1 MGNAVTTVTLTATPT
16 DDGASVSA
24 VTLGGTAIADTD
36 FTDGITVPSLVEGA
50 NVIVV
55 TVTAEDGSTEQTYTV
70 TVTRAG
76 AGIPV
81 TIEAEHDSIGGGV
94 EDLKYTLT
102 RTGATTDTLTVTVT
116 LTQDDDW
123 LKSTDLTHEV
133 QFAAGEA
140 TKELKIGN
148 DRFSFEPDTLGNL
161 VATVTGTDVAG
172 GTDTVTIISIAD
184 PPITIAF
191 DKDAY
196 TFPEGGPA
204 DEVDIYLTA
213 TLHAAFT
220 RKPSSMFSVAIT
232 TEEGTAT
239 ASEDYATFVGTTSFN
254 PTDFTANPDGQLVAS
269 LLFGPSAGNR
279 VTIVNDGI
287 YEGDETF
294 NVQVGS
300 YSGFR
305 FGLTR
310 VKKADGTFCT
320 LGISGCTRVPYPVTI
335 TDDRDLPML
344 SLAAAPTSIAEE
356 DDATTP
362 DTVENVST
370 LTASISNAKT
380 FAADQTLTLAFGGD
394 AIYGTHYAVTPADTD
409 GNTTDH
415 QVTLVAGQDSV
426 SVTVTAAGN
435 TTADGPR
442 SIIVSGSGGGNF
454 FGTTI
459 QLRDDDTNASPTF
472 TDGAST
478 SRAFNETIGDTA
490 VATAANIG
498 TAIDATDTDTG
509 DVLTYSLEGTGTG
522 TDAAKFGIVTTS
534 GQLQTKVGE
543 KYDYETQTSY
553 AVTVKVEDG
562 NSGSATIAVTL
573 NVTDQNEAP
582 LAPGAPSV
590 SATTGSTTSL
600 DVRWTAPDNTGR
612 PSISNYDLQYQKT
625 TETGWTNGPQ
635 NETGTSASI
644 GSLDAGTAYRV
655 QVRATNAEGD
665 SDWSTS
671 ETGSTN
677 TPTAQPA
684 IESKDLVEVSEGN
697 SASLAVTLSIEPTSD
712 RTVGISSDDTGAV
725 TVTPSSLTFTSA
737 NWAVEQVFDISAV
750 QDGDRNDEHVTL
762 TLSGT
767 GLTSKTV
774 TVTVM
779 DDDNP
784 PGAPTSL
791 TATAD
796 GQSEI
801 DLDWTA
807 PADNGGSAITG
818 YKIEASSTG
827 NSGWSNLVTNTNST
841 TTTYSHTGLSAG
853 TTRHYRVS
861 AINSVGTGTAS
872 SVADATT
879 DDTATTVPGAPTSL
893 TATASGSTGID
904 LSWTAPAD
912 DGGSDITG
920 YRIEV
925 SPNGTSSWNDLV
937 ANTGSTTTYSHTGLD
952 AGDTRH
958 YRVSAINSVGTGA
971 ASNVADATT
980 DAAAPT
986 VPGAPTGLTA
996 TASGTST
1003 INLSWDAPSN
1013 DGGASISGYRIEVSS
1028 NGGTSWSNRE
1038 ANTNTT
1044 TTTYSHTGLDAGTTR
1059 HYRVSAI
1066 NSVGTGTASSVADA
1080 TTDDTATTVPGAP
1093 TSLSATASGTTAINL
1108 SWTAPAD
1115 DGGSDI
1121 TGYRIEVSP
1130 NGTSSWND
1138 LVANTGSTTTYS
1150 HTGLDAG
1157 DTRHYRV
1164 SAINSVGTG
1173 TASSVAD
1180 ATTDDTATTVP
1191 GAPTS
1196 LTATASGT
1204 STIDLTWNAPSDD
1217 GGASISG
1224 YKIEVSSNGGTSWSN
1239 REANT
1244 NNTTT
1249 TYAHTGLSAG
1259 TTRHYRVSAINSVGT
1274 GAASSTANATTDDA
1288 APTEPGAPTGLTA
1301 TASGTSTIDLTWN
1314 APSDDGDASITGYKI
1329 EVSPNGSSGWSNL
1342 VANTNNTTT
1351 TYSHT
1356 GLSAGT
1362 TRHYRVSAINSVGT
1376 GTASSTA
1383 NATTDDAAPTEPG
1396 APTGLTAT
1404 ASGTSTIN
1412 LTWNAPSDDG
1422 GASISGYKIEVSS
1435 NGGTSW
1441 SNREANTNN
1450 TTTTYAHTGLSAGTT
1465 RHYRVSAI
1473 NSVGTGAASSTA
1485 NATTDDAAPTEP
1497 GAPTGLTA
1505 TASGTS
1511 TINLDWTEPADD
1523 GGASIT
1529 GYKIEVSPNGSSSS
1543 WTDLVANTGTTT
1555 TYSHTGLSAGTTR
1568 HYRVSAINSAGTG
1581 AASNVDNATTATTV
1595 PGAPTSLTA
1604 TASGTSTIDLTWN
1617 APSDDGG
1624 ASISGYKIEVSSN
1637 GGTSWSN
1644 REANTNNTTTT
1655 YAHTGLSAGTTRHY
1669 RVSAI
1674 NSVGTGAAS
1683 STANATTDD
1692 AAPTEPGAPTGLTA
1706 TASGTSTINLDWTE
1720 PADDGGASITGY
1732 KIEVSPNGSSS
1743 SWTDLV
1749 ANTGT
1754 TTTYSHTGLS
1764 AGTTRHYRVS
1774 AINSAGTGAASNV
1787 DNATTATTVPGAPTS
1802 LTATASGTTAIN
1814 LSWNA
1819 PSDNGGASI
1828 TGYRIEVSPN
1838 GSSSSWS
1845 DLVANTN
1852 NTTTTYSHTGLS
1864 AGTTR
1869 HYRVSAINSV
1879 GTGTASSTANAT
1891 TDAPTEPG
1899 APTGLTATASGTST
1913 IDLDWTEPSDD
1924 GDASI
1929 SGYKIEVSSN
1939 GGTSW
1944 SNREGNT
1951 GSTSTSYAHTGLSAG
1966 TTRHYRVS
1974 AINSVGTGAASSTA
1988 NATTDDAA
1996 PTEPGAPTGLT
2007 ATASGTSTINL
2018 DWTEPADDGGASIT
2032 GYKIEVSPNGS
2043 SSSWTD
2049 LVANT
2054 GTSTSY
2060 AHTGL
2065 SAGTTRHY
2073 RVSAINS
2080 AGTGAASN
2088 VDNATT
2094 ATTVPGAPTSL
2105 TATASG
2111 TTAINLS
2118 WNAPSDNGGASISG
2132 YKIEVSS
2139 NGGTSWSNREGN
2151 TGSTSTS
2158 YAHTGLS
2165 AGTTRHYRVSA
2176 INSVGTG
2183 TASSTANATTDDA
2196 APTEP
2201 GAPTGLT
2208 ATASGTSTINL
2219 DWTEPADDGG
2229 ASITGYKIEVS
2240 PNGSSGWSNLVANT
2254 NNTTTTYSHTGLSA
2268 GTTRHYRV
2276 SAINSV
2282 GTGTASSTANA
2293 TTDAPTEPGAPTGL
2307 TATASGTSTIDLDWT
2322 EPSDDGDAS
2331 ITGYRI
2337 EVSPNGSSGWSN
2349 LVANTNNTT
2358 TTYSHTGL
2366 SAGTTRHYRVSAI
2379 NSVGTGTASST
2390 ANATANAT
2398 TPTEPGAPTGLTA
2411 TASGTSTIDLD
2422 WTEPS
2427 DDGGASITGY
2437 RIEVSPNGSSSS
2449 WSDLVA
2455 NTNNTTTTYSH
2466 TGLSAG
2472 TTRHYRVSAI
2482 NSVGTG
2488 TASSTANA
2496 TTPTEPGAPTGL
2508 TATASGT
2515 SRINLT
2521 WTEPSDDG
2529 DASITGYTIEVSP
2542 NGSSGWSN
2550 LVGNTN
2556 NTTTTY
2562 SHTGLSTGTTRHYRV
2577 SAINSAGTG
2586 TASRTANA
2594 TTGTDT
2600 GPLVLTVQA
2609 VSATVTEGEP
2619 VRYRILMSRPTSG
2632 ALVESEYSYEG
2643 EFVHNG
2649 PASVFTGVSS
2659 QNGMT
2664 YWEIEYETL
2673 DDAMVEED
2681 GSFTVRILK
2690 PDAYLYNQGEAYTV
2704 GTPSS
2709 ATVTILDNDP
2719 EETPTLPIVSVF
2731 DVRVDEGPGAVLA
2744 FPVRLNVAAVET
2756 ATIEWETLDGSA
2768 KAGQDYKGASGTLVF
2783 SPGDTEKT
2791 VRVEVIDDTLV
2802 EGTEVMLLML
2812 LDAQGAV
2819 IDDAVAKGTIND
2831 NDAASD
2837 AAEDALEDALALV
2850 DDLTPGVAAAVL
2862 LGEQTLGEAELAALD
2877 RLGNGNGRYDL
2888 GDLLSWIDRCRRGEA
2903 RCGRTSTDSGPAA
2916 AALLGGAA
2924 VGGRSTPKRPGRR
2937 DSGCRGRASTGG
2949 IRRRARMA
2957 GQVLAVLL
2965 AATTAWSCT
2974 EGSVAPVAPK
2984 PDPGFLTV
2992 EWSGPATHRDVGV
3005 LLELEGPTIDAVRA
3019 PGLELYESSSPGPR
3033 RIVVAGVL
3041 RPGPLVQLRVPD
3053 RNQFAL
3059 YRVRVLQVTGE
3070 GYGLRDPTEYRAVV
3084 IMN

>member
-356 DDATTP
+356 DDTTTP

-841 TTTYSHTGLSAG
+841 TTTYSHTGLAAG
-853 TTRHYRVS
+853 TMRHYRVS
-861 AINSVGTGTAS
+861 AINANGTGTAS
-872 SVADATT
+872 NVADATT

-1066 NSVGTGTASSVADA
+1066 NSVGTGTASSTANA
-1080 TTDDTATTVPGAP
+1080 TTDAAAPTVPGAP
-1093 TSLSATASGTTAINL
+1093 TG
-1108 SWTAPAD
+1108 
-1115 DGGSDI
+1115 
-1121 TGYRIEVSP
+1121 
-1130 NGTSSWND
+1130 
-1138 LVANTGSTTTYS
+1138 
-1150 HTGLDAG
+1150 
-1157 DTRHYRV
+1157 
-1164 SAINSVGTG
+1164 
-1173 TASSVAD
+1173 
-1180 ATTDDTATTVP
+1180 
-1191 GAPTS
+1191 

-1217 GGASISG
+1217 GDASITG
-1224 YKIEVSSNGGTSWSN
+1224 YKIEVSPNGSSSSWSDLV
-1239 REANT
+1239 ANT

-1301 TASGTSTIDLTWN
+1301 TASGTSTIDLDWTE
-1314 APSDDGDASITGYKI
+1314 PSDDGDASITGYKI
-1329 EVSPNGSSGWSNL
+1329 EVSPNGSSSSWSDLVANTNNNHHHLLPHRPFRRHHPPLPRLGHQLGRHRRRLQRRQRHHRHHRARRPDQPHGNGQRDDRDQPLVDRAGRRRRRLDHRLQDRCFAQWHFELDRPRRQHRHHHHLLPHRPFRRHHPPLPRLGDQLGRHRRRLQRRQRHHRHHRARRPDQPHGNGQRDQHDRPHLERAVRRRRRLHQRLQDRGLLQRRNQLEQPRGQHQQHHHHLRPHRPFRRHHPPLPRLGHQLGRHRHRLQHRQRHHRRRRPHRARRPDRPHGNGQRDQHDRPRLDRAVRRRRRLHHRLQDRGFAQWQLVELERPRGQHQQHTTTYSHTGLSAGTTRHYRVSAINSVGTGTASSTANATTDAPPSPAPRPASRQRPAGPARSTSRGPRRPTTAAPRSPATGSMFRPMALRAGPTSSPTPAPPPPPTPTPAFPPAPPATTASRRSTRPAPARLQRRQRHHRHHRARRPDQPHGNGQRDQHDRPHLDRAVRRRRRLDHRLQDRGFAQWQLRAGATSWPTPTTPPPPTPTPAFPPAPPATTASRPSTRSAPAPPPAPPTPPPTTPPPPSPAPRPASRQRPAGPARSTSTGPSRPTTATPRSPATRIEVSPNGSSSSWSDL

-1404 ASGTSTIN
+1404 ASGTSTI
-1412 LTWNAPSDDG
+1412 
-1422 GASISGYKIEVSS
+1422 
-1435 NGGTSW
+1435 
-1441 SNREANTNN
+1441 
-1450 TTTTYAHTGLSAGTT
+1450 
-1465 RHYRVSAI
+1465 
-1473 NSVGTGAASSTA
+1473 
-1485 NATTDDAAPTEP
+1485 
-1497 GAPTGLTA
+1497 
-1505 TASGTS
+1505 
-1511 TINLDWTEPADD
+1511 
-1523 GGASIT
+1523 
-1529 GYKIEVSPNGSSSS
+1529 
-1543 WTDLVANTGTTT
+1543 
-1555 TYSHTGLSAGTTR
+1555 
-1568 HYRVSAINSAGTG
+1568 
-1581 AASNVDNATTATTV
+1581 
-1595 PGAPTSLTA
+1595 
-1604 TASGTSTIDLTWN
+1604 
-1617 APSDDGG
+1617 
-1624 ASISGYKIEVSSN
+1624 
-1637 GGTSWSN
+1637 
-1644 REANTNNTTTT
+1644 
-1655 YAHTGLSAGTTRHY
+1655 
-1669 RVSAI
+1669 
-1674 NSVGTGAAS
+1674 
-1683 STANATTDD
+1683 
-1692 AAPTEPGAPTGLTA
+1692 
-1706 TASGTSTINLDWTE
+1706 
-1720 PADDGGASITGY
+1720 
-1732 KIEVSPNGSSS
+1732 
-1743 SWTDLV
+1743 
-1749 ANTGT
+1749 
-1754 TTTYSHTGLS
+1754 
-1764 AGTTRHYRVS
+1764 
-1774 AINSAGTGAASNV
+1774 
-1787 DNATTATTVPGAPTS
+1787 
-1802 LTATASGTTAIN
+1802 
-1814 LSWNA
+1814 
-1819 PSDNGGASI
+1819 
-1828 TGYRIEVSPN
+1828 
-1838 GSSSSWS
+1838 
-1845 DLVANTN
+1845 
-1852 NTTTTYSHTGLS
+1852 
-1864 AGTTR
+1864 
-1869 HYRVSAINSV
+1869 
-1879 GTGTASSTANAT
+1879 
-1891 TDAPTEPG
+1891 
-1899 APTGLTATASGTST
+1899 
-1913 IDLDWTEPSDD
+1913 
-1924 GDASI
+1924 
-1929 SGYKIEVSSN
+1929 
-1939 GGTSW
+1939 
-1944 SNREGNT
+1944 
-1951 GSTSTSYAHTGLSAG
+1951 
-1966 TTRHYRVS
+1966 
-1974 AINSVGTGAASSTA
+1974 
-1988 NATTDDAA
+1988 
-1996 PTEPGAPTGLT
+1996 
-2007 ATASGTSTINL
+2007 
-2018 DWTEPADDGGASIT
+2018 
-2032 GYKIEVSPNGS
+2032 
-2043 SSSWTD
+2043 
-2049 LVANT
+2049 
-2054 GTSTSY
+2054 
-2060 AHTGL
+2060 
-2065 SAGTTRHY
+2065 
-2073 RVSAINS
+2073 
-2080 AGTGAASN
+2080 
-2088 VDNATT
+2088 
-2094 ATTVPGAPTSL
+2094 
-2105 TATASG
+2105 
-2111 TTAINLS
+2111 
-2118 WNAPSDNGGASISG
+2118 
-2132 YKIEVSS
+2132 
-2139 NGGTSWSNREGN
+2139 
-2151 TGSTSTS
+2151 
-2158 YAHTGLS
+2158 
-2165 AGTTRHYRVSA
+2165 
-2176 INSVGTG
+2176 
-2183 TASSTANATTDDA
+2183 
-2196 APTEP
+2196 
-2201 GAPTGLT
+2201 
-2208 ATASGTSTINL
+2208 
-2219 DWTEPADDGG
+2219 
-2229 ASITGYKIEVS
+2229 
-2240 PNGSSGWSNLVANT
+2240 
-2254 NNTTTTYSHTGLSA
+2254 
-2268 GTTRHYRV
+2268 
-2276 SAINSV
+2276 
-2282 GTGTASSTANA
+2282 
-2293 TTDAPTEPGAPTGL
+2293 
-2307 TATASGTSTIDLDWT
+2307 
-2322 EPSDDGDAS
+2322 
-2331 ITGYRI
+2331 
-2337 EVSPNGSSGWSN
+2337 
-2349 LVANTNNTT
+2349 
-2358 TTYSHTGL
+2358 
-2366 SAGTTRHYRVSAI
+2366 
-2379 NSVGTGTASST
+2379 
-2390 ANATANAT
+2390 
-2398 TPTEPGAPTGLTA
+2398 
-2411 TASGTSTIDLD
+2411 DLD

-2455 NTNNTTTTYSH
+2455 NTNNNTTTYSH

-2877 RLGNGNGRYDL
+2877 RLGNRNGRYDL

-2924 VGGRSTPKRPGRR
+2924 AGGRSTPKRPGRR
-2937 DSGCRGRASTGG
+2937 DSGRRGRASTGG

-2974 EGSVAPVAPK
+2974 EGSVAPVAPR